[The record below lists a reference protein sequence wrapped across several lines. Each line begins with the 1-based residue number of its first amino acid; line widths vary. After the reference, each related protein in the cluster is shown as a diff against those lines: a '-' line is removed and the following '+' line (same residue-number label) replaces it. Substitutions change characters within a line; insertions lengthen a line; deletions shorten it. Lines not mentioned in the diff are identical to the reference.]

1 MKRLAIPLT
10 FILLLS
16 WVAPIVQAQ
25 TERVTAIT
33 GGTLIGDPGQ
43 APIKDAVIIIA
54 GTRIKRVGTSRNTK
68 IPDRAQVIDATGKF
82 IIPGLAD
89 MHQHLGEGNFDL
101 NQGQADFKQN
111 LARLLG
117 WGFTTVFSFGT
128 PAVETFS
135 ELKRLSANEESRYP
149 HFFGVGV
156 LIRAREGHGSLQ
168 GGFTPETPDE
178 ARKQVRELKAANVD
192 AIKFVHTDLRYVTK
206 QPRPLLK
213 PEVLAAIIDE
223 AHKLGLKAYVHAPVL
238 EHAKEALRAGVDGL
252 VHGILSDPVDDE
264 FIGLMKKNRAVY
276 VPTHAIFEAAGD
288 ISAWAKRASAFDERG
303 LIAKEVLE
311 VGLRPSNITR
321 WEEKW
326 NNVAYMKERLPVLRS
341 NLKKVW
347 DAGILVVAGSDTGNS
362 GAGTL
367 LGLSSQ
373 LELWLMVEAGLT
385 PEQSLRAATINAAL
399 MVGRQKDLGTIEA
412 GKLADLVILDA
423 DPLVDIR
430 NVRSIFRIIKG
441 GIVYDQVG
449 LLRAA

>member
-1 MKRLAIPLT
+1 MKCLPTSL
-10 FILLLS
+10 ILLLLVCS
-16 WVAPIVQAQ
+16 LATSVPAQ
-25 TERVTAIT
+25 TKGLTAIT
-33 GGTLIGDPGQ
+33 GSTLISDTVH
-43 APIKDAVIIIA
+43 APIKDAVIIME
-54 GTRIKRVGTSRNTK
+54 GTRIKQVGSARDTR
-68 IPDRAQVIDATGKF
+68 IPLGARVIDARGKF
-82 IIPGLAD
+82 ITPGLAD
-89 MHQHLGEGNFDL
+89 MHQHLGEGNFEL
-101 NQGQADFKQN
+101 NQGEADFKKN

-128 PAVETFS
+128 PAVAAFT
-135 ELKRLSANEESRYP
+135 ELKSVSASQDSQYP

-178 ARKQVRELKAANVD
+178 ARRQVRELKAAKVD

-223 AHKLGLKAYVHAPVL
+223 AHKVGLKAYVHAPVL
-238 EHAKEALRAGVDGL
+238 EYAKEALRAGADGL
-252 VHGILSDPVDDE
+252 VHGILSEPVDDE
-264 FIGLMKKNRAVY
+264 FIELMKKNRAVY
-276 VPTHAIFEAAGD
+276 IPTHSIFEAAGD
-288 ISAWAKRASAFDERG
+288 IGAWARRAAAFDERG
-303 LIAKEVLE
+303 LVAKEVLE
-311 VGLRPSNITR
+311 VGLRPSNVTR

-326 NNVAYMKERLPVLRS
+326 NNVAYMKERLPILRS

-385 PEQSLRAATINAAL
+385 PAQSLQAATINAAL
-399 MVGRQKDLGTIEA
+399 MVGRQQDIGTIEA
-412 GKLADLVILDA
+412 GKLADMLILDA
-423 DPLVDIR
+423 DPLADIR

-441 GIVYDQVG
+441 GVVYDQVG
-449 LLRAA
+449 LLRAS

>member
-1 MKRLAIPLT
+1 MKSSVIFLTAVLLFSCSLTGNGQSRKAI
-10 FILLLS
+10 IG
-16 WVAPIVQAQ
+16 A
-25 TERVTAIT
+25 
-33 GGTLIGDPGQ
+33 TLIDGTNRGPV
-43 APIKDAVIIIA
+43 PDAVVIIE
-54 GTRIKRVGTSRNTK
+54 GTRIKQVGSRNKTRIAK
-68 IPDRAQVIDATGKF
+68 GTEVIDATGKF
-82 IIPGLAD
+82 VIPGLAD

-101 NQGQADFKQN
+101 NQGQADFKKN

-128 PAVETFS
+128 PALETFS

-192 AIKFVHTDLRYVTK
+192 AIKFVHTDLRYVTR

-213 PEVLAAIIDE
+213 PEVMAAIIDE

-238 EHAKEALRAGVDGL
+238 GYAKEALRAGADGL
-252 VHGILSDPVDDE
+252 VHGILSDQVDDE
-264 FIGLMKKNRAVY
+264 FIGLLKKNRAVY
-276 VPTHAIFEAAGD
+276 IPTHAIFEAAGD
-288 ISAWAKRASAFDERG
+288 IGAWARRAAAFDERG
-303 LIAKEVLE
+303 LIAKEVFD
-311 VGLRPSNITR
+311 VGLSPSNVTR

-326 NNVAYMKERLPVLRS
+326 NNVAYMKERLPILRS

-385 PEQSLRAATINAAL
+385 PGQSLQAATINAAL

-423 DPLVDIR
+423 DPLADIR
-430 NVRSIFRIIKG
+430 NVRTIFRVIKG
-441 GIVYDQVG
+441 GIVYDQVT
-449 LLRAA
+449 LLRGV